1 MTDSATTRSKAP
13 HRRTRVFWGMALLL
27 ALALLV
33 ALLML
38 WFGNRN
44 QAGAGP
50 AQDHAGSDAGS
61 ESFNPANGKWVA
73 AQKTSLAARIEL
85 NGVLAPADVVAV
97 HAPFDGNLDQ
107 LQVQPGQTVQAG
119 QPLFKVISLDMQ
131 ARRNEAFAAVTR
143 TRTALNELH
152 NWNSSLQLT
161 QARQAVER
169 AKAGFER
176 ARKKREQVALLLD
189 KGIAASGEL
198 IDADVELAS
207 SRDQLENAQ
216 AQYQQELKK
225 GSAPEV
231 MVAERNHE
239 SAQALYDNLA
249 ARWQKSQVQAAKG
262 GVLVKLPGAKVLAN
276 GLKVAQ
282 DEASTAIWDGKSYLV
297 RALVDQRDI
306 KNVQIGQSASIAID
320 ALGLTLPGKVSHL
333 AYESSEVQGQPTTKY
348 EVEIRLMASASPAGV
363 GAAGAGAGV
372 PAMRLGMSAAISLQQ
387 AAMADAITVPL
398 AAVRKRGQGASLE
411 TGVWVK
417 GAGQQ
422 AASWRVV
429 STGLTTSD
437 AVQITSGLQAG
448 EAVWMVLE

>member
-1 MTDSATTRSKAP
+1 MTDFATTRSQTP
-13 HRRTRVFWGMALLL
+13 RRRTRVFWALALLL
-27 ALALLV
+27 ASALLL

-50 AQDHAGSDAGS
+50 GLESGDAGS
-61 ESFNPANGKWVA
+61 ANFNPANGQWVA

-143 TRTALNELH
+143 TRSALNELH
-152 NWNSSLQLT
+152 NWNRSLQLT

-216 AQYQQELKK
+216 AQYQQEVKK

-262 GVLVKLPGAKVLAN
+262 GVLVKLPGAKALAN

-282 DEASTAIWDGKSYLV
+282 DEALTAIWDGKSYLV

-306 KNVQIGQSASIAID
+306 KNVQVGQSASIAID
-320 ALGLTLPGKVSHL
+320 ALGVTLPGKVSHL

-348 EVEIRLMASASPAGV
+348 EVEIRLMASGSPTP
-363 GAAGAGAGV
+363 AGAGAVASAGA

-398 AAVRKRGQGASLE
+398 AAVRKRGQGANLE
-411 TGVWVK
+411 TGVWVRA
-417 GAGQQ
+417 AGRQ
-422 AASWRVV
+422 AGSWRVV

-437 AVQITSGLQAG
+437 AVQIISGLQAG